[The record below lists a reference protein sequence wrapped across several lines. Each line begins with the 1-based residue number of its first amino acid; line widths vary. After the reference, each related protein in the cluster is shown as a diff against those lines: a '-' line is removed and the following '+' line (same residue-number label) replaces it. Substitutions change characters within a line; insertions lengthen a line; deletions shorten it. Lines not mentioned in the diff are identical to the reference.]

1 MKFQLFKNNFNS
13 FIMKKQFL
21 RKFLSLFLIGTMVAG
36 VGCKDYDDDITS
48 LNNRIDELTTGQIAS
63 VEKQMQSLQSAI
75 DRLDGVDS
83 GLKGEIEALQSKAEV
98 QAGEIG
104 KLQEQL
110 GKTASASEVEALKKQ
125 IETLESDKG
134 KLEKRIEALES
145 ARTSLEN
152 EIDAV
157 KGSLA
162 NYLTKSDAEATY
174 ATKTTVESLSQTLNQ
189 IKANYVSAEGL
200 ASTLEGYV
208 TDAELADYPTLVTVQ
223 NLIRESEEAMKNS
236 LGEAMKPILAGYN
249 FVQKDAL
256 DLEIQDLQDQ
266 IDALNGKP
274 DADGSLANIKSR
286 LEALENAE
294 IKYDASNTAFTT
306 GVADCI
312 DKALANGG
320 AINQAIA
327 GAIAGVAGEYKG
339 TMQDLKNLIDGLRL
353 DVDQLL
359 SRIQSLVYVP
369 AYDDHKA
376 SVNALYYA
384 PEGGEPVLL
393 ANGTVEMTFRVT
405 PVEAAAQL
413 VAAYAADPAMF
424 SLEME
429 QVKTRA
435 AVPALNIV
443 AVAADK
449 TGNGRFVVTAR
460 PADFAPDFFAGKVS
474 YSVALRVQKAYDKET
489 EGDYSANVVSDY
501 VNLVPA
507 RADVKE
513 VVLAPAKVDGSI
525 DADKLCKA
533 GGEVA
538 YEIPYDDTDMV
549 VELMKGYKLWATDG
563 EAYYDLEQLAGMGY
577 SLEAPVAACTSEA
590 FKADGTAFESVDKG
604 NFEVTN
610 AAADACDETVK
621 LIAVDKTTR
630 NNYLLTAHAYTIAA
644 AYDKLN
650 PTFNSR
656 VTIVKTKRGVTL
668 DLLQYYWT
676 YSDFRAVYDAGGEYD
691 GSEREFTLKVTAS
704 TLPADITGQN
714 IVTYWNTGN
723 SAVVKAVELDAEGNP
738 TETVDENVTVI
749 PVAYDAEKGYTLR
762 VSGYTFGKSYAVAA
776 SSEFEN
782 IQVMIEFKAEFVALP
797 EKIDYTLPSATLA
810 YDTTEEL
817 FVAERTALGD
827 ELYKQVK
834 NHFTDAAEL
843 ASSLNR
849 EYQGG
854 SPNSANVFYKAVC
867 GERTLEKNYWF
878 VDTSNPAGIT
888 RIAVLNDGKMTSYMQ
903 VNRTDVE
910 TDADTFVFD
919 TELIPNYGMSI
930 HVKGE
935 AKVEIPAYA
944 AQHVD
949 AWVYNKDGKW
959 QSDVKGLWTPNIL
972 SSALTSFSVADIDL
986 ESAFVIVKQDAQG
999 AWVSVSADEIAAQ
1012 KLVFAYEIPATAPAH
1027 DGIEIMDNKLSYY
1040 GRNEFVPISGGLSI
1054 NGIVISNAFTA
1065 VNDYTSYAVNK
1076 FDPIRSFT
1084 QEQTVE
1090 IPTRTAEATYTKN
1103 ICQVLSLRDVRN
1115 VSDGRGY
1122 ELIDHDATL
1131 ADPWITGDDTNGF
1144 ATGVRPSDAAVFG
1157 LDAIRIVSTSITYA
1171 DNGFDASAALGDRVQ
1186 IDETTGQIV
1195 FSNLNNLS
1203 LQKDV
1208 DVTIH
1213 VEVAYPWAVKSGK
1226 VTYKILK

>member
-1 MKFQLFKNNFNS
+1 
-13 FIMKKQFL
+13 MKKQFL
-21 RKFLSLFLIGTMVAG
+21 RKLLSLFFIGTMVAG

-63 VEKQMQSLQSAI
+63 VEKQMQSLQSAV
-75 DRLDGVDS
+75 DQLKGVDS
-83 GLKGEIEALQSKAEV
+83 SLKSEIEALQSKAAA
-98 QAGEIG
+98 QADEIG
-104 KLQEQL
+104 TLQERLSQ
-110 GKTASASEVEALKKQ
+110 TASASDVAALKSQ
-125 IETLESDKG
+125 IETLQTEKT
-134 KLEKRIEALES
+134 KLETRIAALES
-145 ARTSLEN
+145 AGSDLKKKLDEV
-152 EIDAV
+152 EQ
-157 KGSLA
+157 SLA
-162 NYLTKSDAEATY
+162 GYLLKSDAEATY
-174 ATKTTVESLSQTLNQ
+174 ATKATVEGLSQLLNE
-189 IKANYVSAEGL
+189 IKVNYVSASGL

-208 TDAELADYPTLVTVQ
+208 TTADLADYPTLQ
-223 NLIRESEEAMKNS
+223 AMQEAIRKSEEAMKNS

-249 FVQKDAL
+249 FVAKDAL
-256 DLEIQDLQDQ
+256 DLEIQDLQGQ
-266 IDALNGKP
+266 IDALNGNP

-294 IKYDASNTAFTT
+294 IKYDASNAAFTS

-320 AINQAIA
+320 AINEAIA
-327 GAIAGVAGEYKG
+327 GAISSVAGEYKG

-353 DVDQLL
+353 DVDRLL

-376 SVNALYYA
+376 SVNALYYV
-384 PEGGEPVLL
+384 PEGEDPVLL

-413 VAAYAADPAMF
+413 VAVWTADPAMF

-435 AVPALNIV
+435 AVPALNIE
-443 AVAADK
+443 ALAADE
-449 TGNGRFVVTAR
+449 TGNGRFVVTVR
-460 PADFAPDFFAGKVS
+460 PADFAPDFFSGKVS

-489 EGDYSANVVSDY
+489 ENDYSANVVSDY
-501 VNLVPA
+501 VNLTPA
-507 RADVKE
+507 RAEVKA
-513 VVLAPAKVDGSI
+513 VVLAPAKEDGSI
-525 DADKLCKA
+525 DADKLCEA
-533 GGEVA
+533 GDEVA
-538 YEIPYDDTDMV
+538 YEIPYDDTDQV
-549 VELMKGYKLWATDG
+549 VELMKGYKLWFTDG
-563 EAYYDLEQLAGMGY
+563 EAYYDLEKLAGMGY
-577 SLEAPVAACTSEA
+577 AFEAPVAACASTA

-604 NFEVTN
+604 NFEVAD
-610 AAADACDETVK
+610 AAADLCDETVR

-630 NNYLLTAHAYTIAA
+630 NNYLLTEHAYTVAA
-644 AYDKLN
+644 AYSELN

-668 DLLQYYWT
+668 DLLKYYWT
-676 YSDFRAVYDAGGEYD
+676 YSDFWTVYNTGGEYD
-691 GSEREFTLKVTAS
+691 GSEREFTLKVAAS
-704 TLPADITGQN
+704 TLPADITGEN
-714 IVTYWNTGN
+714 IVTYWNAGG
-723 SAVVKAVELDAEGNP
+723 SAVVKAVELDADGKP
-738 TETVDENVTVI
+738 TEAVDGNVNVI

-762 VSGYTFGKSYAVAA
+762 VSGYTFGKSYAVEA

-782 IQVMIEFKAEFVALP
+782 IQVTLAFTAEFVALP
-797 EKIDYTLPSATLA
+797 EKIEYTLPAATLA
-810 YDTTEEL
+810 YDATEEL
-817 FVAERTALGD
+817 FVAEKSAVAE

-834 NHFTDAAEL
+834 DHFADAAEL

-867 GERTLEKNYWF
+867 GERTLEKNFWF
-878 VDTSNPAGIT
+878 VDGTNPAGIT

-919 TELIPNYGMSI
+919 TELIPNYGLPI

-959 QSDVKGLWTPNIL
+959 QSDVKGLWTPKIT
-972 SSALTSFSVADIDL
+972 SSAITNFSVADVDL
-986 ESAFVIVKQDAQG
+986 ESAFTIVKKDAQG

-1027 DGIEIMDNKLSYY
+1027 DGIEIVANKLSYY
-1040 GRNEFVPISGGLSI
+1040 GRNESVPVAGTLSI
-1054 NGIVISNAFTA
+1054 DGIVISNAFKA
-1065 VNDYTSYAVNK
+1065 VNDYTSYVVNK

-1084 QEQTVE
+1084 QAEIVE

-1103 ICQVLSLRDVRN
+1103 ICQVLSLHDVRDAD
-1115 VSDGRGY
+1115 DGKGY

-1144 ATGVRPSDAAVFG
+1144 AAGVRPNDAVVFG
-1157 LDAIRIVSTSITYA
+1157 LDAIRVVSTSITYA
-1171 DNGFDASAALGDRVQ
+1171 DNGFDASSALGSYVQ
-1186 IDETTGQIV
+1186 IDRTTGQIV

-1203 LQKDV
+1203 LQKDI